1 MLDLRI
7 LLAVA
12 LGGGLGSVLRYAVTF
27 AMTQRFGPGFPF
39 GTWAINISG
48 CLAIGFIAGLA
59 QARGFGPPA
68 VRTFLIVGVLGGYTT
83 FSTFAYDTLTLAGEG
98 SHRLAFL
105 YAGGSVLGGL
115 LAAYLGLTAARAL
128 TIDF

>member
-1 MLDLRI
+1 MLDVRA

-12 LGGGLGSVLRYAVTF
+12 MGGALGSVMRYAVTI
-27 AMTQRFGPGFPF
+27 AMTQRFGAGVPW

-48 CLAIGFIAGLA
+48 CLAIGFIAGIS

-68 VRTFLIVGVLGGYTT
+68 LRIFLVVGVLGGYTT

-98 SHRLAFL
+98 ASPLAIL
-105 YAGGSVLGGL
+105 YAGSSVGGGL
-115 LAAYLGLTAARAL
+115 LAAYLGSFLARAL
-128 TIDF
+128 TF